1 MKIQTMSFGLPEGGH
16 VLMHWPDC
24 IEPES
29 VDMLLECVT
38 LQCKAMRRAAEIAK
52 DERGKA
58 TNEEAPNAMR
68 TASGERTAHT
78 KEQA

>member
-24 IEPES
+24 IAPES

-38 LQCKAMRRAAEIAK
+38 LQCKAMRRAAELAK
-52 DERGKA
+52 TA
-58 TNEEAPNAMR
+58 TEETPNIEGNRLAGFS
-68 TASGERTAHT
+68 ASPG
-78 KEQA
+78 

>member
-24 IEPES
+24 IAPES

-38 LQCKAMRRAAEIAK
+38 LQCKAMRRAAELAK
-52 DERGKA
+52 TA
-58 TNEEAPNAMR
+58 TEETPNV
-68 TASGERTAHT
+68 
-78 KEQA
+78 

>member
-24 IEPES
+24 IDPES

-38 LQCKAMRRAAEIAK
+38 LQCKAMRRAAELAKAEREKIATE
-52 DERGKA
+52 D
-58 TNEEAPNAMR
+58 TPNV
-68 TASGERTAHT
+68 
-78 KEQA
+78 